1 MKGNMMSD
9 TLLVTGASG
18 QFGRLVIK
26 HLIETQGVAPGS
38 IVAASR
44 DPSKLADFAAKGV
57 KTVAADFEN
66 PASLEAAFKGVDR
79 LLIVSTDALG
89 QPGLRLSQHKAAVE
103 AAKAA
108 GVGHVVYTSMPGP
121 EDSLVTFAPDHLGTE
136 QAIKASGLSY
146 TILRNSWYFE
156 NLFGSLTNAVKS
168 GQWFTAS
175 NGGKNAYVSRVD
187 LARTAAAVLASKD
200 KSSQTF
206 TLTGV
211 EGLSVAQI
219 AAAASEILG
228 KPITVVDVP
237 SEGLKQ
243 GLASAGLPDFVVAM
257 ILSAEANTAAGKF
270 NIVNDNIEK
279 LTGKPPIALKAFLE
293 ANKGALLG

>member
-1 MKGNMMSD
+1 MSD

-26 HLIETQGVAPGS
+26 HLLETQRVAPGS

-44 DPSKLADFAAKGV
+44 DPAKLADFAAKGV
-57 KTVAADFEN
+57 KTVAADFEK
-66 PASLEAAFKGVDR
+66 PATLAAAFKGVNR
-79 LLIVSTDALG
+79 LLLISTDALG
-89 QPGLRLSQHKAAVE
+89 QPGLRLSQHKAAID

-108 GVGHVVYTSMPGP
+108 GVGHIVYTSMPGP
-121 EDSLVTFAPDHLGTE
+121 EDSLVSFAPDHLGTE
-136 QAIKASGLSY
+136 EAIKASGLSY

-156 NLFGSLTNAVKS
+156 NLIGSLANALKS
-168 GQWFTAS
+168 GQWFTSS
-175 NGGKNAYVSRVD
+175 NGGKNAYVGRDD
-187 LARTAAAVLASKD
+187 LARTAAAVLASTD
-200 KSSQTF
+200 KTNQTY

-211 EGLSVAQI
+211 EGLTVAQI
-219 AAAASEILG
+219 AAAATEILG
-228 KPITVVDVP
+228 KPIQVVDVP

-270 NIVNDNIEK
+270 SNVNDNIEK
-279 LTGKPPIALKAFLE
+279 LTGKAPIALKAFLE
-293 ANKGALLG
+293 ANKGAFASA